1 MSKTIEDLVK
11 HVEAFESFSNRIN
24 DHLKL
29 ILLRKKKDRTEE
41 EEREVENA
49 KDVPERFS
57 YSEKE
62 WNDAFAAYKRY
73 VRESRAMTTTK
84 KSEQVELNKL
94 FQRSLVFVE
103 AVRQAPKLAGGTK
116 TGKKPSN
123 GGSRGGFD
131 KLLVVKSPYIE
142 LARFVLKDAGLK
154 QKTIEDNFPLLL
166 SGVAKRV
173 TLQNIFW
180 LFYNNHREGTKG
192 GKTIALDANF
202 KRILGESPTNVSF
215 YRGEKSKKQ
224 ETVMI
229 SEGSILDVAQANG
242 FDPEGFALVSYSK
255 ITAAATIKEAV
266 PELDGLYLNVAG
278 RTLPVSTVF
287 ESSDDLKGWRDALA
301 KSDEAAE
308 GATAPSPLDVALE
321 FAGVRSEK
329 DLSPVLYLNV
339 LAETE
344 LRRLH
349 GYLAEAQKKVA
360 A

>member
-1 MSKTIEDLVK
+1 MSKTVEDLVK
-11 HVEAFESFSNRIN
+11 HVEAFESLSNRIN

-29 ILLRKKKDRTEE
+29 TSLRKKKDRTEE
-41 EEREVENA
+41 EEQEVENA
-49 KDVPERFS
+49 RDVPERFS

-73 VRESRAMTTTK
+73 VRESRSMTTTK

-94 FQRSLVFVE
+94 FQRSMVFVE
-103 AVRQAPKLAGGTK
+103 AVRQAPKLAGTK
-116 TGKKPSN
+116 TGKKTSN

-166 SGVAKRV
+166 AGVAKRV

-180 LFYNNHREGTKG
+180 LFYNNHRGTKG
-192 GKTIALDANF
+192 GKTIALDSNF

-224 ETVMI
+224 EPIMI
-229 SEGSILDVAQANG
+229 SEGSILDVAQDNG
-242 FDPEGFALVSYSK
+242 FDPEEFALVSYSK
-255 ITAAATIKEAV
+255 VTAAATIKEAV
-266 PELDGLYLNVAG
+266 PELDGLYLTIAG

-308 GATAPSPLDVALE
+308 GVTAPSPLDVALE
-321 FAGVRSEK
+321 FTNVRSEK
-329 DLSPVLYLNV
+329 DLSPVLHLNV

>member
-11 HVEAFESFSNRIN
+11 HVEAFESLSNRIN
-24 DHLKL
+24 AHLKL
-29 ILLRKKKDRTEE
+29 TSLRKKKDRTEE

-49 KDVPERFS
+49 NDVPERFS

-73 VRESRAMTTTK
+73 VRESRSMMATAK

-94 FQRSLVFVE
+94 FQRSMVFVE
-103 AVRQAPKLAGGTK
+103 AVRQAPKLAGTK
-116 TGKKPSN
+116 TGKKTSN

-142 LARFVLKDAGLK
+142 LARFVLKDAGLR

-166 SGVAKRV
+166 AGVAKRV

-180 LFYNNHREGTKG
+180 LFYNNHRGTRG

-224 ETVMI
+224 ETIRI
-229 SEGSILDVAQANG
+229 SEDSILDVAQANN
-242 FDPEGFALVSYSK
+242 FDPEEFALVSYSK
-255 ITAAATIKEAV
+255 VTAAATIKEAV
-266 PELDGLYLNVAG
+266 PELDGLYLTIAG

-287 ESSDDLKGWRDALA
+287 ESSDELKGWRDALA
-301 KSDEAAE
+301 KSDETAE
-308 GATAPSPLDVALE
+308 GVTAPSPLDVALE
-321 FAGVRSEK
+321 FANVRSEK
-329 DLSPVLYLNV
+329 ELSPVLHLNV